1 MQYIVSFIWAMMLVS
16 MLSYVVGSIAGVPNF
31 DFVTTAVIGVIFT
44 ILVWLVAAV
53 IPSES
58 PKELKSDQ

>member
-1 MQYIVSFIWAMMLVS
+1 MSFIWAIMLVS
-16 MLSYVVGSIAGVPNF
+16 MLSYVVGSILGVPNF
-31 DFVTTAVIGVIFT
+31 DFVTTIVIGIIFT
-44 ILVWLVAAV
+44 ILVWIVSAV